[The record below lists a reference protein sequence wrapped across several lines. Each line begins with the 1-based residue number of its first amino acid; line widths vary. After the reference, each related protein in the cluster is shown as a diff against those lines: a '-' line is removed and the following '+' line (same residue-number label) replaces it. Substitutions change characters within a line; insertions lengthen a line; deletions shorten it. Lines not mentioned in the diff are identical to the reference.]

1 MTFVYNFESIQVDG
15 EEMNEDHNGAE
26 PSHAGK
32 SQRRLEIEE
41 MCSREKK

>member
-1 MTFVYNFESIQVDG
+1 MSFVYNFESIQVDG
-15 EEMNEDHNGAE
+15 EEMNEDHNGAV
-26 PSHAGK
+26 SRGK